1 MNFNFSQT
9 INLENDRVHMRPLEL
24 NDFNF
29 LLPFSENEPDLWF
42 YSLTPANGSH
52 NLKKYIKSALLA
64 KENNKAY
71 PFIIFDK
78 RTHKPAGCT
87 RFYEI
92 DEQHNTLSIG
102 YTWYGKEFQRTGLN
116 RNCKKLL
123 LTYAFETLKVD
134 RVEFR
139 ADSKNTK
146 SIKAMKEI
154 GCVEEGILRSNCN
167 AIDGR
172 RDSIVLSVLK
182 SEWNDRVK
190 TYLDTKLY

>member
-1 MNFNFSQT
+1 
-9 INLENDRVHMRPLEL
+9 MRPLEL
-24 NDFNF
+24 NDFNS
-29 LLPFSENEPDLWF
+29 LLLFSENEPDLWF
-42 YSLTPANGSH
+42 YSLTPADGSH
-52 NLKKYIKSALLA
+52 NLKKYIQSALLA
-64 KENNKAY
+64 KENNKTY

-78 RTHKPAGCT
+78 RKHKPAGCT

-92 DEQHNTLSIG
+92 DEQHNTLSIA

-116 RNCKKLL
+116 RNCKKSL
-123 LTYAFETLKVD
+123 LTYAFKTLKVD

-154 GCVEEGILRSNCN
+154 VCVEEGILRSNCN
-167 AIDGR
+167 AIEGR

-182 SEWNDRVK
+182 SEWNDGVK